1 MGALPWHASHAQV
14 ALWAGGVM
22 DKLQAFIQ
30 LSRSIPVDV
39 KKDLYHQFVTHPEAG
54 LDAMVKLAAEQG
66 LQLDK
71 PEIADLI
78 NSVDQDDGFID
89 VSLEE
94 INRK

>member
-1 MGALPWHASHAQV
+1 
-14 ALWAGGVM
+14 M
-22 DKLQAFIQ
+22 DKFKAFIQ
-30 LSRSIPVDV
+30 LSTSIPDEV
-39 KKDLYHQFVTHPEAG
+39 KKDLYQQFVAHPEAG
-54 LDAMVKLAAEQG
+54 LDAIVKIAAEKG

-71 PEIADLI
+71 AEIAELI